1 VLSWDAI
8 TGAASVGTA
17 IVAVLVF
24 VEARRIR
31 HTEWLTRSVQ
41 MWQDF
46 NSVLLAENRAERWRS
61 LLAGEVDEQ
70 DFRPSDHLLY
80 TYLNIIYSEY
90 TYAKSGL
97 LRRGYA
103 QESLQ
108 DNLKQVATIC
118 LYIVPWLRFTGYDNE
133 LVEHLEALRSGA
145 GVRIPSRIDRLRPD
159 SGSVALVGTRE
170 PRRRQDGG
178 REQSCGHNSKQASPA

>member
-1 VLSWDAI
+1 MLSWETI
-8 TGAASVGTA
+8 TGVAGVATA
-17 IVAVLVF
+17 IIAVPVF

-46 NSVLLAENRAERWRS
+46 NGVLLTDNRADRWRS
-61 LLAGEVDEQ
+61 LLAGEVEKQ
-70 DFRPSDHLLY
+70 DFRPSDHYLLY

-103 QESLQ
+103 IESLQ
-108 DNLKQVATIC
+108 DNLKQVATIGE
-118 LYIVPWLRFTGYDNE
+118 YIVPWLRDTGYDNE
-133 LVEHLEALRSGA
+133 LVDQLEALRSG
-145 GVRIPSRIDRLRPD
+145 GNVRIAGRIERLLARL
-159 SGSVALVGTRE
+159 GL
-170 PRRRQDGG
+170 G
-178 REQSCGHNSKQASPA
+178 RSSANA

>member
-1 VLSWDAI
+1 MLSWEAI

-46 NSVLLAENRAERWRS
+46 NAMLLGDNRAERWRS
-61 LLAGEVDEQ
+61 LLAGEVDEE
-70 DFRPSDHLLY
+70 DFKPSDHYLLY

-97 LRRGYA
+97 LGRGYA
-103 QESLQ
+103 NESLQ
-108 DNLKQVATIC
+108 DNLKQVATIGS
-118 LYIVPWLRFTGYDNE
+118 YVVPWLRFTGYDNE
-133 LVEHLEALRSGA
+133 LVDQLEALRTG
-145 GVRIPSRIDRLRPD
+145 GRVRIPGRTDRLRARL
-159 SGSVALVGTRE
+159 GL
-170 PRRRQDGG
+170 RRNGAR
-178 REQSCGHNSKQASPA
+178 A

>member
-1 VLSWDAI
+1 MLSWESI

-17 IVAVLVF
+17 VVAVLVF

-46 NSVLLAENRAERWRS
+46 NSVLLTDNRAERWRS
-61 LLAGEVDEQ
+61 MLAGEVKERE
-70 DFRPSDHLLY
+70 FRPSDHYLLY

-90 TYAKSGL
+90 TYAKGGL

-103 QESLQ
+103 MESLQ
-108 DNLKQVATIC
+108 DNLRQVAAIGP
-118 LYIVPWLRFTGYDNE
+118 YIVPWLRITGYDNE
-133 LVEHLEALRSGA
+133 LVDQLEALRSGRDL
-145 GVRIPSRIDRLRPD
+145 RIPSRIDRLRARL
-159 SGSVALVGTRE
+159 GLKRAAT
-170 PRRRQDGG
+170 
-178 REQSCGHNSKQASPA
+178 HA

>member
-1 VLSWDAI
+1 MLSWETI
-8 TGAASVGTA
+8 TGVASVATA
-17 IVAVLVF
+17 IIAVLVF

-46 NSVLLAENRAERWRS
+46 NGVLLTDGRADRWRS
-61 LLAGEVDEQ
+61 LLAGDVQQQ
-70 DFRPSDHLLY
+70 DFRPSDHYLLY

-103 QESLQ
+103 RESLQ
-108 DNLKQVATIC
+108 DNLRQVATIGE
-118 LYIVPWLRFTGYDNE
+118 YIDPWLRETGYDPE
-133 LVEHLEALRSGA
+133 LVDQLVILRSG
-145 GVRIPSRIDRLRPD
+145 GSVQLPGRIRRLRARL
-159 SGSVALVGTRE
+159 GL
-170 PRRRQDGG
+170 G
-178 REQSCGHNSKQASPA
+178 RTGARA

>member
-1 VLSWDAI
+1 MPSWEAI

-46 NSVLLAENRAERWRS
+46 NSVLLTDNRAERWRS
-61 LLAGEVDEQ
+61 LLAGKVEER
-70 DFRPSDHLLY
+70 DFQPSDHYLLY

-103 QESLQ
+103 AESLQ
-108 DNLKQVATIC
+108 DNLKQVATIGP
-118 LYIVPWLRFTGYDNE
+118 YVVPWLRFTGYDNE
-133 LVEHLEALRSGA
+133 LVDQLEALQTGGS
-145 GVRIPSRIDRLRPD
+145 VRIPSRVDRLRARL
-159 SGSVALVGTRE
+159 GS
-170 PRRRQDGG
+170 RRTGA
-178 REQSCGHNSKQASPA
+178 HA

>member
-1 VLSWDAI
+1 MLSWESI

-17 IVAVLVF
+17 IIAVLVF

-46 NSVLLAENRAERWRS
+46 NSVLLTDHRAERWRS
-61 LLAGEVDEQ
+61 LLAGEVEEQ
-70 DFRPSDHLLY
+70 DFAPSDHYLLY

-97 LRRGYA
+97 LGRGYA
-103 QESLQ
+103 TESLQ
-108 DNLKQVATIC
+108 DNLKQVATIGP
-118 LYIVPWLRFTGYDNE
+118 YVVPWLRFTGYDNE
-133 LVEHLEALRSGA
+133 LVDQLEALRSG
-145 GVRIPSRIDRLRPD
+145 GTVRIPGRIHRLR
-159 SGSVALVGTRE
+159 SRLGL
-170 PRRRQDGG
+170 RRTGAQG
-178 REQSCGHNSKQASPA
+178 

>member
-1 VLSWDAI
+1 MLSWETI
-8 TGAASVGTA
+8 TGVASVATA
-17 IVAVLVF
+17 IIAVLVF

-46 NSVLLAENRAERWRS
+46 NGVLLTDGRADRWRS
-61 LLAGEVDEQ
+61 LLAGDVEQQ
-70 DFRPSDHLLY
+70 DFRPSDHYLLY

-103 QESLQ
+103 SESLQ
-108 DNLKQVATIC
+108 DNLRQVATIGE
-118 LYIVPWLRFTGYDNE
+118 YIVPWLRDTGYDNE
-133 LVEHLEALRSGA
+133 LVDQLEALRWGRTVQIP
-145 GVRIPSRIDRLRPD
+145 GRIGRLR
-159 SGSVALVGTRE
+159 ARLRLRRTRA
-170 PRRRQDGG
+170 
-178 REQSCGHNSKQASPA
+178 HA